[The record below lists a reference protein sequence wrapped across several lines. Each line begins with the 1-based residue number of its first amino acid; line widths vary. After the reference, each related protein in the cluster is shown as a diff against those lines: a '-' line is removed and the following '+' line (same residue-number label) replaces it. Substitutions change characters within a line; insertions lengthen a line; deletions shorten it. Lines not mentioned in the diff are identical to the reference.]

1 MARILK
7 NTTQIKELGTKIQ
20 QDNIPKMI
28 QLSKLIEHEDNEY
41 LFGENDD
48 EAVKN
53 LAEGIKKDG
62 FNGAIL
68 VWDLKNGTYKIFS
81 GHRRK
86 RAMEY
91 LKKEAI
97 SCFVYKYPDSE
108 TERRRLLLGANI
120 YTRGS
125 IDAAVSHIY
134 IARQIRYLRE
144 TLKMEGFSGNYKKR
158 LAEEFGTSESKIQRY
173 ESLLNCSER
182 LLKAEDEGIIPM
194 AQASSMS
201 VLSQSD
207 QDKVLDAV
215 LRLNSSGELSRDE
228 IQSLINMVKLDH
240 ISPED
245 TEEFVNEY
253 RRQVKSIKAA
263 DLVNDILGGAGADEA
278 AKTAGA
284 EEKSTVEAETIYEKS
299 EEVHTEKKT
308 KKTVYEGMLSDLKR
322 MEERIR
328 KYPIKDREV
337 VKELKARLNAV
348 MKLL

>member
-1 MARILK
+1 MARILNK
-7 NTTQIKELGTKIQ
+7 TTQLKEVGTKIQ

-28 QLSKLIEHEDNEY
+28 GLDKLIEHEDNEY
-41 LFGENDD
+41 LFGENDED
-48 EAVKN
+48 TIKN
-53 LAEGIKKDG
+53 LAEGIKKEG

-68 VWDLKNGTYKIFS
+68 VWDMKNGTYKIFS

-91 LKKEAI
+91 LGKDAI
-97 SCFVYKYPDSE
+97 SCFVYKYPESE

-125 IDAAVSHIY
+125 IDAAVRHIY
-134 IARQIRYLRE
+134 IARQINYLRE

-201 VLSQSD
+201 VLSMSD
-207 QDKVLDAV
+207 QDRILDAV
-215 LRLNSSGELSRDE
+215 LKLNSSGALSRQE

-245 TEEFVNEY
+245 TETFIEEY
-253 RRQVKSIKAA
+253 RRQVKSTKAA
-263 DLVNDILGGAGADEA
+263 DLVNDIMGKVSSGSGEPESEIKEEDS
-278 AKTAGA
+278 AKR
-284 EEKSTVEAETIYEKS
+284 S
-299 EEVHTEKKT
+299 KKT
-308 KKTVYEGMLSDLKR
+308 IYEGMLNDLDRIENRLKKR
-322 MEERIR
+322 PLKEQGQ
-328 KYPIKDREV
+328 KD
-337 VKELKARLNAV
+337 ELKK
-348 MKLL
+348 KLKALLSLLEA

>member
-1 MARILK
+1 MARMLK

-28 QLSKLIEHEDNEY
+28 QIDKLIEHEDNEY
-41 LFGENDD
+41 LFGESD
-48 EAVKN
+48 EDTIKN

-68 VWDLKNGTYKIFS
+68 VWDMKNGTYKIFS

-91 LKKEAI
+91 LGKDAI
-97 SCFVYKYPDSE
+97 SCFVYKYPESE

-125 IDAAVSHIY
+125 IDAAVRHIY
-134 IARQIRYLRE
+134 IARQINYLRE
-144 TLKMEGFSGNYKKR
+144 TLKMEGFSGNYKRR

-173 ESLLNCSER
+173 EALLNCSER

-201 VLSQSD
+201 VLSLQD
-207 QDKVLDAV
+207 QDRILDAV
-215 LRLNSSGELSRDE
+215 LKLNTSGILSRQE
-228 IQSLINMVKLDH
+228 IQNLINMVKLEH

-245 TEEFVNEY
+245 TEAFIEEY
-253 RRQVKSIKAA
+253 RKQVKSTKAA
-263 DLVNDILGGAGADEA
+263 DLVNDIMGKISSGGTE
-278 AKTAGA
+278 TPENIGA
-284 EEKSTVEAETIYEKS
+284 EQK
-299 EEVHTEKKT
+299 EKKS
-308 KKTVYEGMLSDLKR
+308 KKTIYEGMLSELDKIEQRLRKRPLKD
-322 MEERIR
+322 
-328 KYPIKDREV
+328 KLQKDEMV
-337 VKELKARLNAV
+337 QKLKNVLS
-348 MKLL
+348 LLEQEG